1 VNYSEILP
9 ALFLGSC
16 PRTPAEIDELLR
28 QTGVTAVLNLQ
39 TDEDIESLRLPWAE
53 LLERYAQH
61 GLEVTRTPV
70 RDFDAADLQARLPA
84 CVAALTALLEAGHK
98 VFLHCTAGTGRSPT
112 VAVAYLHWRH
122 GWSLRRAD
130 LHVRQRRPCSP
141 NPAAIGRA
149 GHI

>member
-1 VNYSEILP
+1 
-9 ALFLGSC
+9 
-16 PRTPAEIDELLR
+16 
-28 QTGVTAVLNLQ
+28 VTAVLNLQ

-61 GLEVTRTPV
+61 GLEVKRTPV

-84 CVAALTALLEAGHK
+84 CVAALTALMQEGHA
-98 VFLHCTAGTGRSPT
+98 VYLHWTAGAGRSPT
-112 VAVAYLHWRH
+112 VAVAYLHGRH